1 MGGNII
7 NNKSFFKM
15 TEKNL
20 EQVQDRKGGDNDG
33 KPDKEDKK
41 ITLTVIVSG
50 TPTTVEANP
59 KQKLQVV
66 AQKALEQTG
75 NTSRPLSD
83 WTIKTREGV
92 ILDMKNTVESYG
104 LKDGSQLVMSLE
116 AGVGG

>member
-1 MGGNII
+1 
-7 NNKSFFKM
+7 M

-20 EQVQDRKGGDNDG
+20 EQVKDKKGDGNDG